1 MKRIVTIMMLAFF
14 GMNLVAQTAW
24 KNEVLDYGLYIGPV
38 KAGEARLTTKKTA
51 WKGQDAV
58 MMQLVARTT
67 KAAEKI
73 FSLNDTLTT
82 YVRPADAA
90 PIHFQKHCIEEDDI
104 VFENDDFT
112 RLDDGT
118 WQGKL
123 SKTYKDG
130 HVKAKTVNSK
140 SPIYDMISVVAYAR
154 SMDTKNLHDGQRMD
168 FKLADAAEVL
178 DESLIFMGKETLKT
192 NGKKYSCLKFRLVE
206 PYVDKGRKK
215 DREILTI
222 YVSDD
227 AAHTIVEM
235 DIKFK
240 VGTAKAKLL

>member
-1 MKRIVTIMMLAFF
+1 MKRIFAIVMLACF
-14 GMNLVAQTAW
+14 GMNLAAQTVW
-24 KNEVLDYGLYIGPV
+24 KNEVLSYGLYIGPV

-118 WQGKL
+118 WQGRL

-130 HVKAKTVNSK
+130 HVKAKTVSSK

-154 SMDTKNLHDGQRMD
+154 SMDTKKLHDGQRMD

-178 DESLIFMGKETLKT
+178 DESLIFMGRETLRT
-192 NGKKYSCLKFRLVE
+192 NGRKYNCLKFKLVE
-206 PYVDKGRKK
+206 PYVEKGKKK
-215 DREILTI
+215 DRDILTI
-222 YVSDD
+222 FVSDD

>member
-1 MKRIVTIMMLAFF
+1 MKRIFTIVMLACF
-14 GMNLVAQTAW
+14 GMNLAAQTVW
-24 KNEVLDYGLYIGPV
+24 KNEVLSYGLYIGPV
-38 KAGEARLTTKKTA
+38 KAGEAELTTKKTD

-82 YVRPADAA
+82 FVRPQDSA

-104 VFENDDFT
+104 VYENDDFIYQK
-112 RLDDGT
+112 DGK
-118 WQGKL
+118 WKGIL
-123 SKTYKDG
+123 SKTYRDG
-130 HVKAKTVNSK
+130 HVKEKTVMSA
-140 SPIYDMISVVAYAR
+140 SPIYDMISVVGYAR
-154 SMDTKNLHDGQRMD
+154 AMDTGSLRDGQRMD

-178 DESLIFMGKETLKT
+178 DESLVFMGRETLKM
-192 NGKKYSCLKFRLVE
+192 NGRKYSCLKFRLVE
-206 PYVDKGRKK
+206 PYYDKGKKK
-215 DREILTI
+215 DRDIMTI
-222 YVSDD
+222 FVSDD